1 MSTIGKFFV
10 VLNLALAGLF
20 VGSAASLIGKSDSYR
35 VKYENEMQAKA
46 DMESEKDAVIGEL
59 TANLQQS
66 QSERGRL
73 NSDNSDLTADK
84 TALQEELDTERQQNT
99 DLRESLLSMDGRLSD
114 LEGTNGQLNNEL
126 SALRRQ
132 YETVRSE
139 RDDALDSRDSA
150 NSTANDAVASA
161 NLANGQAEDLRL
173 ELAREME
180 RANQAEAQL
189 ATVVSLY
196 GIDLN
201 TIGAQPHMEGV
212 VTSVTSANGAT
223 YVVINLGKKDKVQP
237 GFTYDVFNG
246 SVYKGRIFVHTVNE
260 SKSAATVD
268 MSNAPISEGDR
279 VVTRL

>member
-99 DLRESLLSMDGRLSD
+99 DLRESLLSMDGLS
-114 LEGTNGQLNNEL
+114 L
-126 SALRRQ
+126 
-132 YETVRSE
+132 
-139 RDDALDSRDSA
+139 
-150 NSTANDAVASA
+150 
-161 NLANGQAEDLRL
+161 
-173 ELAREME
+173 
-180 RANQAEAQL
+180 
-189 ATVVSLY
+189 
-196 GIDLN
+196 IH
-201 TIGAQPHMEGV
+201 I
-212 VTSVTSANGAT
+212 
-223 YVVINLGKKDKVQP
+223 
-237 GFTYDVFNG
+237 
-246 SVYKGRIFVHTVNE
+246 
-260 SKSAATVD
+260 
-268 MSNAPISEGDR
+268 
-279 VVTRL
+279 